1 MRSPFF
7 LLFLVVVLA
16 SCSDYQKVMKS
27 TKVEEKF
34 AFADSLFRV
43 ADAGNQTGASRKQRR
58 RAEGACTKAIPMLEE
73 LVQLT
78 RGSTL
83 SERVYYE
90 HAKCQFFTKDYIMA
104 SYYLSNFTRTFPASA
119 MAEECSFLAA
129 YCYYRNSPN
138 YELDQSDT
146 KAAIEDMQ
154 LFLVAYPD
162 SPLKDSANALVRT
175 MRGKLEVKDLNNSR
189 QYYRLRNYQGTIT
202 AFSAFVRA
210 WPNSEFRE
218 EALFTLLQASA
229 MLARNSVEYR
239 KKQRVAEAIQAY
251 HNFADAFPESPDKR
265 EASRLLEELN
275 AYQAQNETSLKP

>member
-1 MRSPFF
+1 
-7 LLFLVVVLA
+7 
-16 SCSDYQKVMKS
+16 MKS

-34 AFADSLFRV
+34 AFADSLYRV
-43 ADAGNQTGASRKQRR
+43 AVVGNSDTASRKERR

-90 HAKCQFFTKDYIMA
+90 HAKCQFFTKDYILA

-119 MAEECSFLAA
+119 MAEECAFLAA
-129 YCYYRNSPN
+129 FCYFKNSPN
-138 YELDQSDT
+138 HELDQTDT

-154 LFLVAYPD
+154 LFLVSYPD
-162 SPLKDSANALVRT
+162 SPLKDSANALVRM
-175 MRGKLEVKDLNNSR
+175 MRGKLEVKDLNNAR
-189 QYYRLRNYQGTIT
+189 QYYRLRYYQGTIT
-202 AFSAFVRA
+202 AFNAFVRA

-239 KKQRVAEAIQAY
+239 KKQRITEAIQAY
-251 HNFADAFPESPDKR
+251 HNFADAFPDSPDKR
-265 EASRLLEELN
+265 EADRILEELN
-275 AYQAQNETSLKP
+275 ADQARTETSSKP